1 MDKVKK
7 LAIINAV
14 PYGSTGKIARGIE
27 SVARKNGMET
37 LVVYSWTKGFRKSND
52 DGVIVTS
59 FLGKLIHMGMAKITG
74 KHGCYSVISTK
85 RLIKR
90 LKKFKPDAIN
100 LHIMHSWSIN
110 LPMLF
115 NYVKENNIPVV
126 WTMHD
131 CWAFTGHCP
140 YFDMVGCDKWKTGCY
155 GCPQYKK
162 YPASCFDNS
171 KKMWKLKKEWFT
183 GVKNMTLVTP
193 SEWLEG
199 LVKQSFLSEYP
210 VKVINNGIDLN
221 IFKPTDSDFRRKYGL
236 ENKYVILGVAF
247 DWGVRKGL
255 DVFSELA
262 KRLDDTYQIVLVGT
276 DDEIDKTLPDNVIS
290 IHKTENQTEL
300 AKIYSAAD
308 LFINPARED
317 NFPTV
322 NMESIAC
329 GLPLITFKT
338 GGSIEI
344 FDMGS
349 GLMVDKD
356 DIDGM
361 ERAIRK
367 VRSDG
372 ILSREECILRSK
384 KYDQNE
390 RFAEYVDLIRGML

>member
-14 PYGSTGKIARGIE
+14 PYGSTGKIARGID

-74 KHGCYSVISTK
+74 KHGCYSVKSTK

-162 YPASCFDNS
+162 YPVSCFDNS
-171 KKMWKLKKEWFT
+171 KKMWNLKKKWFT

-247 DWGVRKGL
+247 DWGARKGL

-276 DDEIDKTLPDNVIS
+276 DDEIDKTLPDSIIS

-338 GGSIEI
+338 GGSVEI
-344 FDMGS
+344 FDEGS
-349 GLMVDKD
+349 GLMVEKD

-372 ILSREECILRSK
+372 ILSRKECILRSK

-390 RFAEYVDLIRGML
+390 RFAEYVDLIKGML